1 VKRER
6 LAALVLSVAAL
17 VGALGYLRDPV
28 WLIHVSS
35 GFGRWQQDQTGTRFR
50 WTRGR
55 ASFFVPADAWL
66 VRVPLRARHRTSERQ
81 PFLVRI
87 DVDDRFANL
96 IALPD
101 ERWTEAEVRILPARG
116 RWRRRVVRLDLHIDH
131 TWSDRGLGVQVG
143 EVRVELS
150 RRLND

>member
-1 VKRER
+1 VKRQR
-6 LAALVLSVAAL
+6 VATLVLSVAAL
-17 VGALGYLRDPV
+17 VGALAYLRDPA

-55 ASFFVPADAWL
+55 ASFFVPADTRLA
-66 VRVPLRARHRTSERQ
+66 RVPLRALLRTAERE

-96 IALPD
+96 VALPD
-101 ERWTEAEVRILPARG
+101 ERWTVADVRIVPAQG
-116 RWRRRVVRLDLHIDH
+116 RWQRRVVRLDLHVDH

-143 EVRVELS
+143 EVRVE
-150 RRLND
+150 